1 MNCQDPEVFEMFIV
15 TENAVERVSEE
26 LVKSKYN
33 LKELF
38 NRIKQENPKVA
49 EYIKSQADKSKHPME
64 VYGTGIVVYLLL
76 RMQVEIDDEGIFQA
90 TEEEVENFRE
100 FLDTTDLTDLLES

>member
-1 MNCQDPEVFEMFIV
+1 VNCQDPEVFEMFIV

-26 LVKSKYN
+26 LVRSKYN

-38 NRIKQENPKVA
+38 NRIKKENPKVA

-76 RMQVEIDDEGIFQA
+76 RMQVEIDDEGIFA
-90 TEEEVENFRE
+90 ASEEDVENFRE
-100 FLDTTDLTDLLES
+100 FLDTTDLTDLLEN

>member
-1 MNCQDPEVFEMFIV
+1 MFIV
-15 TENAVERVSEE
+15 TEGAVEKVSEE
-26 LVKSKYN
+26 LVRSKYN

-76 RMQVEIDDEGIFQA
+76 RMQVELDDERVFQPSDEDMA
-90 TEEEVENFRE
+90 QFKE
-100 FLDTTDLTDLLES
+100 FLDTTDLSDLIEEM

>member
-1 MNCQDPEVFEMFIV
+1 MFIV
-15 TENAVERVSEE
+15 TEGAVEKVSEE

-38 NRIKQENPKVA
+38 NRIKVENPKVA

-76 RMQVEIDDEGIFQA
+76 RMQVELDEESIIEPSEEEIDD
-90 TEEEVENFRE
+90 FRD
-100 FLDTTDLTDLLES
+100 FLESTDLSDLFEGN

>member
-1 MNCQDPEVFEMFIV
+1 MFFV
-15 TENAVERVSEE
+15 TEGAVERVSEE

-38 NRIKQENPKVA
+38 SRIKSENPKIA

-64 VYGTGIVVYLLL
+64 VYGTGIVVYLLI
-76 RMQVEIDDEGIFQA
+76 RMQVELDEESKDLPDEQELDD
-90 TEEEVENFRE
+90 FRE
-100 FLDTTDLTDLLES
+100 FLDSTNLSDLLGE

>member
-1 MNCQDPEVFEMFIV
+1 MMFNV
-15 TENAVERVSEE
+15 TESAVERVSEE

-38 NRIKQENPKVA
+38 SRIRTENPKVA

-64 VYGTGIVVYLLL
+64 VYGTGIVVYLLI
-76 RMQVEIDDEGIFQA
+76 RMQVELDDEIIGLPD
-90 TEEEVENFRE
+90 EEEVNQFRE
-100 FLDTTDLTDLLES
+100 FLDTTDFSDLIEG

>member
-1 MNCQDPEVFEMFIV
+1 MFIV
-15 TENAVERVSEE
+15 TEGAVEKVSEE

-38 NRIKQENPKVA
+38 NRIKKENPKVA

-76 RMQVEIDDEGIFQA
+76 RMQVDLDEDNLSAPSSEEIED
-90 TEEEVENFRE
+90 FRD
-100 FLDTTDLTDLLES
+100 FLNSTDLTDLIGEN

>member
-1 MNCQDPEVFEMFIV
+1 MFQV
-15 TENAVERVSEE
+15 TESAVERVSEE

-38 NRIKQENPKVA
+38 NRIRGENPKVA

-64 VYGTGIVVYLLL
+64 VYGTGIVVYLLIS
-76 RMQVEIDDEGIFQA
+76 MQVELDEELKA
-90 TEEEVENFRE
+90 LPDEEDIGQFRE
-100 FLDTTDLTDLLES
+100 FLDTTDFTDLLEN

>member
-1 MNCQDPEVFEMFIV
+1 MFIV
-15 TENAVERVSEE
+15 TENAVEKVSEE

-38 NRIKQENPKVA
+38 NKIKRENPKVA

-76 RMQVEIDDEGIFQA
+76 RMQVDLDEEMSLEMN
-90 TEEEVENFRE
+90 EEDVDRFRE
-100 FLDTTDLTDLLES
+100 FLDTTDLTDIIEG

>member
-1 MNCQDPEVFEMFIV
+1 MLMGPEDFRMFIV
-15 TENAVERVSEE
+15 TEGAVEKVSEE

-38 NRIKQENPKVA
+38 NRIKIENPKVA

-76 RMQVEIDDEGIFQA
+76 RMQVDLDENISSTPSAGEI
-90 TEEEVENFRE
+90 EEFRD
-100 FLDTTDLTDLLES
+100 FLNSTDLSDLIGEG

>member
-1 MNCQDPEVFEMFIV
+1 MFQV
-15 TENAVERVSEE
+15 TESAVERVSEE

-38 NRIKQENPKVA
+38 SRIKTENPKVA

-64 VYGTGIVVYLLL
+64 VYGTGIVVYLLIS
-76 RMQVEIDDEGIFQA
+76 MQVELDEEIIGEPD
-90 TEEEVENFRE
+90 EEDSAEFRE
-100 FLDTTDLTDLLES
+100 FLDTTDFTDLLGH

>member
-1 MNCQDPEVFEMFIV
+1 MIFV
-15 TENAVERVSEE
+15 TEGAVERVSEE

-38 NRIKQENPKVA
+38 NRIRKENPKVA

-76 RMQVEIDDEGIFQA
+76 RMQVELDDETIC
-90 TEEEVENFRE
+90 EPNPEEVDRFRE
-100 FLDTTDLTDLLES
+100 FLDSTDLTDLLEN

>member
-1 MNCQDPEVFEMFIV
+1 MFIV
-15 TENAVERVSEE
+15 TEGAVEKVSEE

-38 NRIKQENPKVA
+38 NRIKKENPKVA

-76 RMQVEIDDEGIFQA
+76 RMQVDLDEDTLMAPSSEEISE
-90 TEEEVENFRE
+90 FRD
-100 FLDTTDLTDLLES
+100 FLNTTDLSDLIEGN

>member
-1 MNCQDPEVFEMFIV
+1 VNCQDPEVFEMFIV

-76 RMQVEIDDEGIFQA
+76 RMQVDIDDEGIFQPS
-90 TEEEVENFRE
+90 EEEVENFRE

>member
-1 MNCQDPEVFEMFIV
+1 MFVV
-15 TENAVERVSEE
+15 TEKAIERVSEE
-26 LVKSKYN
+26 LVRCKYN

-38 NRIKQENPKVA
+38 ARIKEENPKVA

-76 RMQVEIDDEGIFQA
+76 KMQVEL
-90 TEEEVENFRE
+90 EEEALTDADEKEIAIFRE
-100 FLDTTDLTDLLES
+100 FLDTTDLTDLLENS

>member
-1 MNCQDPEVFEMFIV
+1 MFIV
-15 TENAVERVSEE
+15 TEGAVEKVSEE

-38 NRIKQENPKVA
+38 NRIKTENPKVA

-76 RMQVEIDDEGIFQA
+76 RMQVELDDDQVFIPSD
-90 TEEEVENFRE
+90 EEVENFRE
-100 FLDTTDLTDLLES
+100 FLDTTDLSDLLEGN

>member
-1 MNCQDPEVFEMFIV
+1 MNWQDPEVFEMFIV

-26 LVKSKYN
+26 LVRSKYN

-38 NRIKQENPKVA
+38 NRITKENPKVA

-76 RMQVEIDDEGIFQA
+76 RMQVDIDDERIFQPS
-90 TEEEVENFRE
+90 EEEVENFRE
-100 FLDTTDLTDLLES
+100 FLDTTDLTDLLEN

>member
-1 MNCQDPEVFEMFIV
+1 MIFV
-15 TENAVERVSEE
+15 TEGAVEKVSEE

-38 NRIKQENPKVA
+38 NRIRHENPKVA

-76 RMQVEIDDEGIFQA
+76 RMQVELDDENDSA
-90 TEEEVENFRE
+90 PDPEEVDRFRD
-100 FLDTTDLTDLLES
+100 FLDTTDLTDLIEGN

>member
-1 MNCQDPEVFEMFIV
+1 MFIV
-15 TENAVERVSEE
+15 TEGAVEKVSEE

-38 NRIKQENPKVA
+38 NRIKKENPKVA

-76 RMQVEIDDEGIFQA
+76 RMQVDLDEDTSDMPDMEEI
-90 TEEEVENFRE
+90 EEFRD
-100 FLDTTDLTDLLES
+100 FLNSTDLTDLIGEN

>member
-1 MNCQDPEVFEMFIV
+1 MFIV
-15 TENAVERVSEE
+15 TEGAVERVSEE
-26 LVKSKYN
+26 LVRSKYN

-76 RMQVEIDDEGIFQA
+76 RMQVELDDETQFQPS
-90 TEEEVENFRE
+90 EEEVERFRE
-100 FLDTTDLTDLLES
+100 FLDTTDLSDLMEGS

>member
-1 MNCQDPEVFEMFIV
+1 MFIV
-15 TENAVERVSEE
+15 TEGAVEKVSEE

-38 NRIKQENPKVA
+38 NRIKKENPKVA

-76 RMQVEIDDEGIFQA
+76 RMQVDLDEDNTDAPNLEEI
-90 TEEEVENFRE
+90 EEFRD
-100 FLDTTDLTDLLES
+100 FLNSTDLTDLIGEN

>member
-1 MNCQDPEVFEMFIV
+1 MFIV
-15 TENAVERVSEE
+15 TEGAVEKVSEE

-38 NRIKQENPKVA
+38 NRIKKENPKVA

-76 RMQVEIDDEGIFQA
+76 RMQVDIEEDDTLMPSSDEIDD
-90 TEEEVENFRE
+90 FRG
-100 FLDTTDLTDLLES
+100 FLDTTDLSDLFEGN

>member
-1 MNCQDPEVFEMFIV
+1 MFIV
-15 TENAVERVSEE
+15 TEGAVEKVSEE

-38 NRIKQENPKVA
+38 NRIKKENPKVA

-76 RMQVEIDDEGIFQA
+76 RMQVDLDEDNTDAPNSEEI
-90 TEEEVENFRE
+90 EEFRD
-100 FLDTTDLTDLLES
+100 FLNSTDLTDLIGEN

>member
-1 MNCQDPEVFEMFIV
+1 MFIV
-15 TENAVERVSEE
+15 TENAVEKVSEE

-38 NRIKQENPKVA
+38 NKIKRENPKVA

-76 RMQVEIDDEGIFQA
+76 RMQVDLDEELSMDIN
-90 TEEEVENFRE
+90 EEDVDRFRE
-100 FLDTTDLTDLLES
+100 FLDTTDLTDIIEG

>member
-1 MNCQDPEVFEMFIV
+1 MFIV
-15 TENAVERVSEE
+15 TEGAVEKVSEE

-38 NRIKQENPKVA
+38 NRIKLENPKVA

-76 RMQVEIDDEGIFQA
+76 RMQVDLDENI
-90 TEEEVENFRE
+90 TCTPSSSELEEFRNF
-100 FLDTTDLTDLLES
+100 LNSTDLSELIGEG

>member
-1 MNCQDPEVFEMFIV
+1 MFIV
-15 TENAVERVSEE
+15 TDGAVERVSEE

-38 NRIKQENPKVA
+38 NRIKGENPKVA
-49 EYIKSQADKSKHPME
+49 EYIKSQADKSRHPME

-76 RMQVEIDDEGIFQA
+76 RMQVELDEEEMGTPDA
-90 TEEEVENFRE
+90 EEVERFRE
-100 FLDTTDLTDLLES
+100 FLDTTDLTDLLEGH

>member
-1 MNCQDPEVFEMFIV
+1 MFQV
-15 TENAVERVSEE
+15 TESAVERVSEE

-38 NRIKQENPKVA
+38 NRIKTENAKVA

-64 VYGTGIVVYLLL
+64 VYGTGIVVYLLI
-76 RMQVEIDDEGIFQA
+76 RMQVELDDEIVA
-90 TEEEVENFRE
+90 APNEEDMLEFRE
-100 FLDTTDLTDLLES
+100 FLDTTDFTDLLGH

>member
-1 MNCQDPEVFEMFIV
+1 MILV
-15 TENAVERVSEE
+15 TEGAVEKVSEE

-38 NRIKQENPKVA
+38 NRIRNENPKVA

-76 RMQVEIDDEGIFQA
+76 RMQVELDEENV
-90 TEEEVENFRE
+90 TETSQEEVERFRD
-100 FLDTTDLTDLLES
+100 FLDSTDLSDLLEGA

>member
-1 MNCQDPEVFEMFIV
+1 MFIV
-15 TENAVERVSEE
+15 TEGAVEKVSEE

-38 NRIKQENPKVA
+38 NRIRRENPKVA
-49 EYIKSQADKSKHPME
+49 EYVKSQADKSKHPME

-76 RMQVEIDDEGIFQA
+76 RMQVELDEDKDLMASEEDIDR
-90 TEEEVENFRE
+90 FRE
-100 FLDTTDLTDLLES
+100 FLDTTDLTDLLEGN

>member
-1 MNCQDPEVFEMFIV
+1 MFIV
-15 TENAVERVSEE
+15 TENAVERVSEG

-38 NRIKQENPKVA
+38 NRIKRENPKVA

-76 RMQVEIDDEGIFQA
+76 RMQVDLDE
-90 TEEEVENFRE
+90 ELSMDVNDEDVDRFRE
-100 FLDTTDLTDLLES
+100 FLDTTDLTDLIEG

>member
-1 MNCQDPEVFEMFIV
+1 MFQV
-15 TENAVERVSEE
+15 SEGAVERVSEE
-26 LVKSKYN
+26 LVKSRYN

-38 NRIKQENPKVA
+38 SKIKVENPKVA

-76 RMQVEIDDEGIFQA
+76 RMQFDIEEEDIFSVTDDEIS
-90 TEEEVENFRE
+90 NFKD
-100 FLDTTDLTDLLES
+100 FLDTTDISDLFENL

>member
-1 MNCQDPEVFEMFIV
+1 MYQVSEG
-15 TENAVERVSEE
+15 AVERVSEE
-26 LVKSKYN
+26 LVKSRYN

-38 NRIKQENPKVA
+38 NRIKTENPKVA

-76 RMQVEIDDEGIFQA
+76 RMQHDI
-90 TEEEVENFRE
+90 EEEDTVRVNDEDMSDFRALRQE
-100 FLDTTDLTDLLES
+100 FGNLNAT

>member
-1 MNCQDPEVFEMFIV
+1 MFIV
-15 TENAVERVSEE
+15 TESAVERVSEE

-38 NRIKQENPKVA
+38 NRIKRENPKVA
-49 EYIKSQADKSKHPME
+49 EYVKSQADKSKHPME

-76 RMQVEIDDEGIFQA
+76 RMQVELDEQLEMAIND
-90 TEEEVENFRE
+90 EDVERFRE
-100 FLDTTDLTDLLES
+100 FLDQSDLSDLLES

>member
-1 MNCQDPEVFEMFIV
+1 MYQVSEG
-15 TENAVERVSEE
+15 AVERVSEE
-26 LVKSKYN
+26 LVKSRYN

-38 NRIKQENPKVA
+38 NRIKTENPKVA

-76 RMQVEIDDEGIFQA
+76 RMQHDI
-90 TEEEVENFRE
+90 EEEDTVRVNDEDMSDFRE
-100 FLDTTDLTDLLES
+100 FLDETDLSDLFGEH

>member
-1 MNCQDPEVFEMFIV
+1 MMFIV
-15 TENAVERVSEE
+15 TEGAVEKVSEE

-33 LKELF
+33 LKDLF
-38 NRIKQENPKVA
+38 NKIKTENPKVA

-76 RMQVEIDDEGIFQA
+76 RMQVVLDEEGSNVPC
-90 TEEEVENFRE
+90 EEDMDRFRE
-100 FLDTTDLTDLLES
+100 FLDTTDLSDFMEGS

>member
-1 MNCQDPEVFEMFIV
+1 MFIV
-15 TENAVERVSEE
+15 TENAVEKVSEE

-38 NRIKQENPKVA
+38 NRIKRENPKVA

-76 RMQVEIDDEGIFQA
+76 RMQVDLDE
-90 TEEEVENFRE
+90 ELSLDMNNEDVDRFRE
-100 FLDTTDLTDLLES
+100 FLDTTDLTDIIEG